1 MFFLL
6 SLFSKPYEKIF
17 SWIVLRQVLRN
28 QENLTYSSTS
38 QKCVQQQ
45 EQQAV
50 LDPTASPQMKN
61 RRRLRWLSPNDKTQS
76 GQSKQRRRRRLR
88 RLIFPL
94 HGGDAATDR
103 QCVLITQ
110 GGWIKRRKIILFPH
124 FYDFTNRN
132 ANTMPNKVFFSTAPL
147 PYCPPPPHVHICT
160 VCTFLLPYQ
169 FWAMCCTC
177 SLFLLLMRVDIS
189 TPQLTPKTAA
199 QRYRA
204 VGKASWKVYPNI
216 FQIQNMLPAC
226 A

>member
-6 SLFSKPYEKIF
+6 SLFSKSYEKIF

-76 GQSKQRRRRRLR
+76 GQSKQRRRRRRRRR

-132 ANTMPNKVFFSTAPL
+132 VKNRAKQRFFVLFYPRHL
-147 PYCPPPPHVHICT
+147 FHIPPPSCAYLYCMHFPSPLSVLGDVLYLLSLAFDACGHIH
-160 VCTFLLPYQ
+160 
-169 FWAMCCTC
+169 
-177 SLFLLLMRVDIS
+177 
-189 TPQLTPKTAA
+189 PQLTPKAAA
-199 QRYRA
+199 QRYWA
-204 VGKASWKVYPNI
+204 VGKARWKV
-216 FQIQNMLPAC
+216 
-226 A
+226 